1 MPVPSWS
8 HRESGPQL
16 SSYTNYMGIWAYLVS
31 LLFAL
36 LCFTDT
42 AFFFFLQI
50 ECVWQPCIEQVHQHH
65 FSNGICSLC
74 VSASRVGNSY
84 NISDFFIIMMMC
96 GQWSLMLLLQKDHDS
111 LKTQMMISIFGQ

>member
-42 AFFFFLQI
+42 AFFFLQI

-74 VSASRVGNSY
+74 VSVSRVGNSY

-111 LKTQMMISIFGQ
+111 LKTQMMISIFWQ